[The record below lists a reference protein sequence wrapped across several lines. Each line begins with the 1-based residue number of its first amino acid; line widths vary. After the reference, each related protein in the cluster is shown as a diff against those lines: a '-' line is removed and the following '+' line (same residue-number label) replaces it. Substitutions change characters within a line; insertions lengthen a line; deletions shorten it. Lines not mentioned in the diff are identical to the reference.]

1 MMLSEAYRNLPASL
15 SLARRLR
22 YRKLGGMTN
31 PSGQPRIHWPNTY
44 FMQSVADSSQFPEI
58 DLPQIAVAG
67 HSNVGKSSLMN
78 ALFGRKGLVKTS
90 KNPGCTRLLN
100 LFEVD
105 SELLVVDLPG
115 YGYAR
120 APKKEQQ
127 RWINM
132 IEGYL
137 IHADLKLVLLL
148 LDIRHGPKDSDLQ
161 LIEWLNEGGIR
172 WLPVATKADKLS
184 GNQRV
189 KRLKAMTQA
198 MGGMLS
204 PMPTS
209 SFKGAGIDKLRAA
222 IVQETL
228 G

>member
-1 MMLSEAYRNLPASL
+1 MSSDQEKKA
-15 SLARRLR
+15 
-22 YRKLGGMTN
+22 
-31 PSGQPRIHWPNTY
+31 IHWPNTH
-44 FMQSVADSSQFPEI
+44 FVQSVADPKMFPDI

-105 SELLVVDLPG
+105 EQVMLVDLPG

-120 APKKEQQ
+120 APKKEQK
-127 RWINM
+127 RWISM
-132 IEGYL
+132 IDGYL
-137 IHADLKLVLLL
+137 AHSDLKLVLLL
-148 LDIRHGPKDSDLQ
+148 LDIRHGPKDSDMQ
-161 LIEWLNEGGIR
+161 LIEYLNEVGLR
-172 WLPVATKADKLS
+172 WIPVATKADKLS
-184 GNQRV
+184 GNSRA
-189 KRLKAMTQA
+189 KRLKEMTEA

-209 SFKGAGIDKLRAA
+209 SSKGIGIDKLRALLQKE
-222 IVQETL
+222 IFKSPYDDLLIGRED
-228 G
+228 

>member
-1 MMLSEAYRNLPASL
+1 MSTPVVSAAIL
-15 SLARRLR
+15 
-22 YRKLGGMTN
+22 
-31 PSGQPRIHWPNTY
+31 WPNTR
-44 FMQSVADSSQFPEI
+44 FVQSVSDVRQFPEM

-67 HSNVGKSSLMN
+67 HSNVGKSSLLN

-105 SELLVVDLPG
+105 DCMLLVDLPG

-120 APKKEQQ
+120 APKAEKHRWRILIESYLQQ
-127 RWINM
+127 
-132 IEGYL
+132 
-137 IHADLKLVLLL
+137 APQLKLVLVL

-161 LIEWLNEGGIR
+161 LIEWLNNGGIR

-184 GNQRV
+184 GNARA
-189 KRLKAMTQA
+189 KRLKEMTDA

-204 PMPTS
+204 PLPTS
-209 SFKGAGIDKLRAA
+209 SFDNRGIDDLRQTIADELSAA
-222 IVQETL
+222 PL
-228 G
+228 GSFDLD